1 MADERYSEWME
12 ESPKTWAQG
21 LFETSSTQ
29 KQVLGTIRKLN
40 DGRKFVYAKAGGVDL
55 AVAKLVQAPAPVA
68 NHTNRAVADAVAIGE
83 RSVTLTLGAT
93 AVTVDQYKDGFLLVN
108 DATGKGYAYKIKGH
122 PAATGS
128 SNLTVTLYDKI
139 RVALVAATSKV
150 SLVSCPQNGVIIHPS
165 PPTAK
170 LVGVPLLDVT
180 AGHYFWAQCG
190 GYAPVLI
197 AGTVPVGKKV
207 VASGSVAGAITLMAL
222 TAGTPNTGSDQY
234 PVGVMVQN
242 GVNTEYGIVDLKLD

>member
-55 AVAKLVQAPAPVA
+55 AAAKLVQAPAPIA
-68 NHTNRAVADAVAIGE
+68 NHTNCAVAAAVAIGE

-93 AVTVDQYKDGFLLVN
+93 AVTANQYKDGFLLVN
-108 DATGKGYAYKIKGH
+108 NGTGKGCAYKIKSH
-122 PAATGS
+122 PAASGGAS
-128 SNLTVTLYDKI
+128 LTVTLYDKI
-139 RVALVAATSKV
+139 RVALDATTSKG
-150 SLVSCPQNGVIIHPS
+150 SLVSCSQNGVIIHPS

-170 LVGVPLLDVT
+170 LVGVPLLAVT
-180 AGHYFWAQCG
+180 AGYYFWAQCG
-190 GYAPVLI
+190 GCAPVLI
-197 AGTVPVGKKV
+197 DGTVTVGKKV
-207 VASGSVAGAITLMAL
+207 VASGSVDGAIALMAL
-222 TAGTPNTGSDQY
+222 TSGTPNTGSDQY

-242 GVNTEYGIVDLKLD
+242 GVDTEYGIVDLKLD